1 MSLIAQQR
9 SCALYARDGFR
20 WKRWRG
26 RVASRAFLLSHAC
39 HLPDGT
45 GQVEPFD
52 SIRQELHADFVAQTF
67 PMLRTGED
75 GILLPA
81 SAGECSQAIYRLDI
95 GVRRIAQQG
104 RFV

>member
-75 GILLPA
+75 GILRPL
-81 SAGECSQAIYRLDI
+81 SACDCCRSSDLFDME
-95 GVRRIAQQG
+95 VRRIA
-104 RFV
+104 